1 MKSKE
6 RLKNPAL
13 IKPSRLASFS
23 VLTVLALVISLSQG
37 LSTYAQDGNAYGSS
51 NGQSAPIKGERG
63 DVTSPSVP
71 GQFVVKFK
79 PTLSESSRAEA
90 VQALGG
96 YIFDRIAD
104 LDVEAVEFPALAK
117 ADATADSAE
126 ALAIMHALKQNP
138 NVEYVEPN
146 YIYTT
151 SFTPNDPGRSQQWAW
166 NVIQAYQAW
175 DVTQGSSTITIAIV
189 DTGIQRNHPD
199 LDAKIVAGYDY
210 VQGDTAPD
218 DGNGHGTHVG
228 GTSAAETNNATGG
241 AGTCPNCRLM
251 PVRVL
256 DNSGSGTLVNVAN
269 GINFAANNGAKV
281 INLSLGGSGSTTL
294 QSAVDNA
301 WGRGVFLACA
311 AGNDNTSSTASAYP
325 GAYAN
330 CYAVASTT
338 SSDARSSFSNYGSW
352 VEVAAPGSS
361 IYSTWLNSGYNT
373 INGTSMA
380 TPHVA
385 GLAGLLASQG
395 LTNAQIRD
403 RICNTADRI
412 SGTGS
417 YWTCGRINA
426 YRAVTGGGGTPTPT
440 PTPPPGGTER
450 IVNGG
455 FESGTSPWVQSSA
468 NGYQLIDPTRP
479 RTGSYSA
486 WLCGYNNCN
495 DQIYQTVTVP
505 TNGTLT
511 YWWYMSTQE
520 TSHPW
525 DYMRVRLY
533 NTSGTLL
540 TTLRTWSDGSGAG
553 VWRQDSI
560 GLGSYA
566 GQTVR
571 VHFSA
576 TTDSTLYTSF
586 FVDDVSLR

>member
-1 MKSKE
+1 LKRT
-6 RLKNPAL
+6 RLTTLSLVSA
-13 IKPSRLASFS
+13 
-23 VLTVLALVISLSQG
+23 LALLFSFAPGPAAPLYADADKGVG
-37 LSTYAQDGNAYGSS
+37 LGSAS
-51 NGQSAPIKGERG
+51 KGERQ
-63 DVTSPSVP
+63 DIVSPSVP
-71 GQFVVKFK
+71 GQYVVKFR
-79 PTLSESSRAEA
+79 SEMDGPARAAAIE
-90 VQALGG
+90 ALGG
-96 YIFDRIAD
+96 YIFDRIHAQ
-104 LDVEAVEFPALAK
+104 DVEAVEFPSLTASDAPSGE
-117 ADATADSAE
+117 ADR
-126 ALAIMHALKQNP
+126 IMKELKSNP
-138 NVEYVEPN
+138 NVVYVEPN
-146 YIYTT
+146 YIYQ
-151 SFTPNDPGRSQQWAW
+151 SVFTPNDPGRSQQWAW
-166 NVIQAYQAW
+166 DVIQAYQAW
-175 DVTQGSSTITIAIV
+175 DTTQGSSTVVIAIV

-199 LDAKIVAGYDY
+199 LDAKITAGYDY
-210 VQGDTAPD
+210 VQNDSAPD
-218 DGNGHGTHVG
+218 DGNGHGTHVA
-228 GTSAAETNNATGG
+228 GTSAAETNNSTGG

-256 DNSGSGTLVNVAN
+256 DNNGSGTMVNVAN
-269 GINFAANNGAKV
+269 GINYAANNGAKV
-281 INLSLGGSGSTTL
+281 INLSLGGPGATSL
-294 QSAVDNA
+294 QDAVNNA
-301 WGRGVFLACA
+301 WNRGSFLACA
-311 AGNDNTSSTASAYP
+311 AGNSNTSSTSSAYP
-325 GAYAN
+325 AAYSN
-330 CYAVASTT
+330 CFAIASTT

-361 IYSTWLNSGYNT
+361 IYSTWINSSYNT

-395 LTNAQIRD
+395 LTNSSIWT
-403 RICNTADRI
+403 RICNTSDRI
-412 SGTGS
+412 SGTGT

-426 YRAVTGGGGTPTPT
+426 RRAVTNDGGTPTPT
-440 PTPPPGGTER
+440 ATATPPPSGTER

-455 FESGTSPWVQSSA
+455 FENGTSPWVQSSA

-511 YWWYMSTQE
+511 YWWYMTTQE

-533 NTSGTLL
+533 NSSGGLI

-560 GLGSYA
+560 SLAGYA

-576 TTDSTLYTSF
+576 TTDSSYTTSF